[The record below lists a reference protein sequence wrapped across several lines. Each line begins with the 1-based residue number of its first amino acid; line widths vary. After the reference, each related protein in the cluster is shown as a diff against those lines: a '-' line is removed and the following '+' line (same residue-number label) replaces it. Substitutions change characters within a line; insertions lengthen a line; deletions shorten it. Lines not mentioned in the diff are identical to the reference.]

1 MKDPMFYVMWCAHI
15 LVFST
20 LFFIIWHAPNLT
32 DEQPAKLIGALVL
45 TTYAHL
51 VLFYISTVIYNY
63 LNDE

>member
-1 MKDPMFYVMWCAHI
+1 MKNPIFYVLWCVHI

-20 LFFIIWHAPNLT
+20 IFFIIYHAPNLT

-51 VLFYISTVIYNY
+51 VLFYISTVINDY
-63 LNDE
+63 LNDD

>member
-1 MKDPMFYVMWCAHI
+1 MKNPIFYVLWCVHI

-20 LFFIIWHAPNLT
+20 IFFIIYHAPNLT

-51 VLFYISTVIYNY
+51 VLFYISTVIHDY
-63 LNDE
+63 LNDD